1 MKADEYFIGLRP
13 DVAISFLSDHAVVS
27 VSGQEAAYLRYDQ
40 DALQLTKALLVQLGE
55 AKSFD
60 QIIKDLGE
68 WKPDDI
74 NLALTQLKE
83 LGLLYKYNKCSS
95 PAQAAGFS
103 TITYYP
109 DLLQERIAG
118 TRILIFDREDEFSEA
133 LAIGLHESGVQFISR
148 NSDGKALNNDENDL
162 ASLLGLHDLII
173 EFGLSADEVAD
184 LNRHCIATG
193 RPFLYGWWQG
203 FDIHFGPLVVPGK
216 SACFTCLNL
225 GMGRIPYPKGL
236 QVSAGSKVR
245 IMSAAFS
252 MAALVVDYLAGM
264 EEQVLYRHWEID
276 LREGSTTLHSV
287 LRNPRCPQCSRLQ
300 KYPGETI
307 AGY

>member
-1 MKADEYFIGLRP
+1 MKTDEYFIGLRP
-13 DVAISFLSDHAVVS
+13 DVSISFMPDHAVVS
-27 VSGQEAAYLRYDQ
+27 VSGQDAAYLRYDQ

-55 AKSFD
+55 AKTFA
-60 QIIKDLGE
+60 QIIKNLDE
-68 WKPDDI
+68 WRTNDI

-95 PAQAAGFS
+95 PAQAASFS
-103 TITYYP
+103 TITYHP

-133 LAIGLHESGVQFISR
+133 LVLGLHASGVQSISR
-148 NSDGKALNNDENDL
+148 NSDCKTVLNDENAW
-162 ASLLGLHDLII
+162 ASLIERHDLII
-173 EFGLSADEVAD
+173 AFGRSADEVAA

-193 RPFLYGWWQG
+193 KPFLYGWWQG

-225 GMGRIPYPKGL
+225 GMGRIPYPKGS

-252 MAALVVDYLAGM
+252 MAALVVDYSVGM